1 MNYFETVLKGFL
13 EDICKKYEGYRY
25 KDGEDEMKLENGKVW
40 CKLKHEHDEL
50 FGQDTD
56 DWEEITHDCIE
67 DITKEIDILIESLLK
82 DNMFSYIS
90 LNIIENNILKKDN
103 K

>member
-13 EDICKKYEGYRY
+13 EDLCNKYEGYKY
-25 KDGEDEMKLENGKVW
+25 KDEEDEMKLEKGKVW
-40 CKLKHEHDEL
+40 CRKTHEHDEL

-90 LNIIENNILKKDN
+90 LNISDSNII
-103 K
+103 